1 MLPSTQAYP
10 RLREARPCLSP
21 AARSSCYLALGPPL
35 HNEGLGEGLVLSD
48 GVGFWLQGPGLSEV
62 PARWWH

>member
-10 RLREARPCLSP
+10 RLGEARTCLS
-21 AARSSCYLALGPPL
+21 AAASSSCYLALGPPL
-35 HNEGLGEGLVLSD
+35 HNEGLVLSD
-48 GVGFWLQGPGLSEV
+48 GVGSWLQGPGLSEV